1 MDYSKAC
8 ELLNLTTPK
17 SLKEQAELAKSIL
30 KHMNFKT
37 PLRYKVA
44 ADILIKAAIRRA
56 KWLK

>member
-1 MDYSKAC
+1 MNYSKAC

-44 ADILIKAAIRRA
+44 ADILVKAA
-56 KWLK
+56 K